1 MDGNER
7 RERRAEAGSGVNRP
21 SAAWALA
28 AVALVIGLLVGV
40 GVGFALSDDDGTGG
54 EVAATGEG
62 TIPEACRAAIAEA
75 RSELDARQE
84 ALAIP
89 EQLAALLERTGAAV
103 TDLDTAEL
111 ETILADLESLARDAE
126 AAAAELRSDD
136 FEEQARACEGVSPA

>member
-1 MDGNER
+1 MDGDER
-7 RERRAEAGSGVNRP
+7 RERRAEGGSGVNRP
-21 SAAWALA
+21 KAAWALA

-40 GVGFALSDDDGTGG
+40 GVGFALSDDDGG
-54 EVAATGEG
+54 EVTATGDG
-62 TIPEACRAAIAEA
+62 TIPEACRAAISEA

-89 EQLAALLERTGAAV
+89 EQLATLLERTGAAV

-136 FEEQARACEGVSPA
+136 FEEQARACEGVAPA